1 MTDPIRAPADLA
13 AALDREVEGL
23 ERELAEIELLAGQA
37 RSESG
42 RHEQK
47 RAHLAE
53 KLATLTAAP
62 SSDRAEIAD
71 QNAQLVTLT
80 KRAALMDAQIE
91 VLQGKHKVLV
101 RYRDSLAAMRADVAA
116 LAGLDPP
123 AAAPTPAAPFE
134 ATAGPAAPES
144 QVAGPESRVVTGAS
158 SAAMHRLLQSA
169 LEDLR
174 RDIARAMH
182 DGPAQSLTN
191 IVLQTQ
197 IVERLMDRDLDAA
210 RAEVRELVGMVQR
223 TLDATKTFIFDV
235 RPMVLD
241 DLGLVP
247 TLRRVAR
254 DRSRRAQ
261 VPVEF
266 DSVGRDRRLHMEL
279 ESAIFRIVDESVT
292 ALAATRPERITV
304 TLFWAATEL
313 TTTIRAHLATADAI
327 LSVPP
332 PGADVPAALVT
343 MMETRRADRA
353 AVVAAGGVPALVRRE
368 ITDRATALGGRVGVA
383 ADGQTIEVVI
393 RIPPLADEALPA
405 DAG

>member
-1 MTDPIRAPADLA
+1 MTEPVRTPADLT

-23 ERELAEIELLAGQA
+23 ERELSEIELLAGQA

-47 RAHLAE
+47 RAHLAD
-53 KLATLTAAP
+53 KVAALTAAP
-62 SSDRAEIAD
+62 TADGTWIAD
-71 QNAQLVTLT
+71 QNAQIEVLT
-80 KRAALMDAQIE
+80 RRAALMDAQIE
-91 VLQGKHKVLV
+91 VLQGKQKVLV
-101 RYRDSLAAMRADVAA
+101 RYRDALAHLRGDVAA

-123 AAAPTPAAPFE
+123 RASPAL
-134 ATAGPAAPES
+134 AGPGTLETVGS
-144 QVAGPESRVVTGAS
+144 GAG
-158 SAAMHRLLQSA
+158 SAAVHRLLQSA

-191 IVLQTQ
+191 IVLQAQ
-197 IVERLMDRDLDAA
+197 IVERLMDRDPAAA

-223 TLDATKTFIFDV
+223 TLDTTKTFIFDV

-266 DSVGRDRRLHMEL
+266 DSLGPDRRLHMEL

-292 ALAATRPERITV
+292 ALAATRPERVTV
-304 TLFWAATEL
+304 TLDWGATEL
-313 TTTIRAHLATADAI
+313 TTTIRAHLAPLDQEPA
-327 LSVPP
+327 LPP
-332 PGADVPAALVT
+332 PAADVPAALVT
-343 MMETRRADRA
+343 MIESRRADRA
-353 AVVAAGGVPALVRRE
+353 AVIAAGGVPAEVRRE

-383 ADGQTIEVVI
+383 ADGQTIEVVVP
-393 RIPPLADEALPA
+393 IPPPADEASPA
-405 DAG
+405 ST

>member
-1 MTDPIRAPADLA
+1 MTEPVRSAADLT

-23 ERELAEIELLAGQA
+23 ERELSEIELLVTQA

-53 KLATLTAAP
+53 KLAALSVAP
-62 SSDRAEIAD
+62 TPEIAD
-71 QNAQLVTLT
+71 QNAQLITLT
-80 KRAALMDAQIE
+80 KRAAMMDAQID
-91 VLQGKHKVLV
+91 VLQGKQKVLT
-101 RYRDSLAAMRADVAA
+101 RYRDA
-116 LAGLDPP
+116 LANLRGEVAMLAGTRG
-123 AAAPTPAAPFE
+123 AARCAGDARPGAAE
-134 ATAGPAAPES
+134 GTGSGAT
-144 QVAGPESRVVTGAS
+144 
-158 SAAMHRLLQSA
+158 SAAMHRLLQSTQ
-169 LEDLR
+169 EDLR

-197 IVERLMDRDLDAA
+197 IVERLIDRDPAAA
-210 RAEVRELVGMVQR
+210 RAEVGELVAMVQR
-223 TLDATKTFIFDV
+223 TLEATKTFIFDV

-261 VPVEF
+261 IPVEF
-266 DSVGRDRRLHMEL
+266 DSLGTDRRLPVEL
-279 ESAIFRIVDESVT
+279 ESAVFRIVDESIA
-292 ALAATRPERITV
+292 ALTLTRPERVTV
-304 TLFWAATEL
+304 TLEWGAAEL
-313 TTTIRAHLATADAI
+313 TTTVRGHLAPQDEEVARPIAD
-327 LSVPP
+327 
-332 PGADVPAALVT
+332 DVPAALVT
-343 MMETRRADRA
+343 MIETRRADRA
-353 AVVAAGGVPALVRRE
+353 AAVAAGGVPADVRRE

-393 RIPPLADEALPA
+393 PTPPPADEAPA
-405 DAG
+405 AESE

>member
-1 MTDPIRAPADLA
+1 MTDPIRTPANLT

-23 ERELAEIELLAGQA
+23 ERELAEIDLLARQA

-47 RAHLAE
+47 RAQLAD
-53 KLATLTAAP
+53 KLGALTGAATPDPAAL
-62 SSDRAEIAD
+62 AD

-80 KRAALMDAQIE
+80 KRAGLMDAQIE
-91 VLQGKHKVLV
+91 VLQGKLKVLV
-101 RYRDSLAAMRADVAA
+101 RYRDALVRVRSDVAS
-116 LAGLDPP
+116 LAGLDSPQSSTGLTGPVTPP
-123 AAAPTPAAPFE
+123 LVGSG
-134 ATAGPAAPES
+134 AGPAGVS
-144 QVAGPESRVVTGAS
+144 
-158 SAAMHRLLQSA
+158 RLLQSA

-197 IVERLMDRDLDAA
+197 IVERLMDRDPEAA

-223 TLDATKTFIFDV
+223 TLDATKSFIFDV

-254 DRSRRAQ
+254 DRSRRAH

-266 DSVGRDRRLHMEL
+266 GSLGPDRRLNMEL
-279 ESAIFRIVDESVT
+279 ESAVFRIVDESVT
-292 ALAATRPERITV
+292 ALVATHPERVSV
-304 TLFWAATEL
+304 TLSWGEVEL
-313 TTTIRAHLATADAI
+313 TTTIRAHLARTDDGPA
-327 LSVPP
+327 LPP
-332 PGADVPAALVT
+332 PAADVPAALAT
-343 MMETRRADRA
+343 MIESRRADRA
-353 AVVAAGGVPALVRRE
+353 AVVAAGGVPELVRRE
-368 ITDRATALGGRVGVA
+368 ITDRATALGGRVGLA
-383 ADGQTIEVVI
+383 ADGQTIEVVMP
-393 RIPPLADEALPA
+393 IPPPADEASRA

>member
-1 MTDPIRAPADLA
+1 MIEPARTAADLA
-13 AALDREVEGL
+13 AALDREVAGL
-23 ERELAEIELLAGQA
+23 ERELSEIELLAGQA

-47 RAHLAE
+47 RAHLAD
-53 KLATLTAAP
+53 KLAALIAAP
-62 SSDRAEIAD
+62 NADRAEIAE

-80 KRAALMDAQIE
+80 KRFALMDAQIE
-91 VLQGKHKVLV
+91 VLQGKQKVLM
-101 RYRDSLAAMRADVAA
+101 RYRDGLANLRGEVAA

-123 AAAPTPAAPFE
+123 RAVAEP
-134 ATAGPAAPES
+134 AGPAAP
-144 QVAGPESRVVTGAS
+144 GAWS
-158 SAAMHRLLQSA
+158 SAPATAADTSASMYRVLQSA

-191 IVLQTQ
+191 IVLQAQ
-197 IVERLMDRDLDAA
+197 IVERLLDRDPAAA

-223 TLDATKTFIFDV
+223 TLDTTKTFIFDV

-266 DSVGRDRRLHMEL
+266 DSLGLDRRIPMEL
-279 ESAIFRIVDESVT
+279 ESSIFRIVDESVA
-292 ALAATRPERITV
+292 ALTATRPERVTV
-304 TLFWAATEL
+304 TLFWGATEL
-313 TTTIRAHLATADAI
+313 TTTIRAHLAARDVEPELPA
-327 LSVPP
+327 PA
-332 PGADVPAALVT
+332 ADVPPALVA
-343 MMETRRADRA
+343 MIESRRAARA
-353 AVVAAGGVPALVRRE
+353 AVVAAGGVPPEVRRE

-383 ADGQTIEVVI
+383 ADGQTIEVVVP
-393 RIPPLADEALPA
+393 IPQLADEADTV

>member
-1 MTDPIRAPADLA
+1 MIEPARTAADLA
-13 AALDREVEGL
+13 AALDREVAGL
-23 ERELAEIELLAGQA
+23 ERELSEIELLAGQA

-47 RAHLAE
+47 RAHLAD
-53 KLATLTAAP
+53 KLAALIAAP
-62 SSDRAEIAD
+62 NADRAEIAE

-80 KRAALMDAQIE
+80 KRFALMDAQIE
-91 VLQGKHKVLV
+91 VLQGKQKVLM
-101 RYRDSLAAMRADVAA
+101 RYRDGLANLRGEVAA

-123 AAAPTPAAPFE
+123 RAVAEP
-134 ATAGPAAPES
+134 AGPAAP
-144 QVAGPESRVVTGAS
+144 GAS
-158 SAAMHRLLQSA
+158 SSAPATAADTSASMDRVLQSA

-191 IVLQTQ
+191 IVLQAQ
-197 IVERLMDRDLDAA
+197 IVERLLDRDPAAA

-223 TLDATKTFIFDV
+223 TLDTTKTFIFDV

-254 DRSRRAQ
+254 DRSRRAH

-266 DSVGRDRRLHMEL
+266 DSLGLDRRLPMEL
-279 ESAIFRIVDESVT
+279 ESAIFRIVDESVAALT
-292 ALAATRPERITV
+292 ATHPERVTV
-304 TLFWAATEL
+304 TLFWGATEL
-313 TTTIRAHLATADAI
+313 TTTIRARLATRDMEPEIPAPA
-327 LSVPP
+327 
-332 PGADVPAALVT
+332 ADVPPALVA
-343 MMETRRADRA
+343 MIESRRAARA
-353 AVVAAGGVPALVRRE
+353 AVVAAGGVPVEVRRE

-383 ADGQTIEVVI
+383 ADGQTIEVVVP
-393 RIPPLADEALPA
+393 IPPTTDEAAAA
-405 DAG
+405 DAE

>member
-1 MTDPIRAPADLA
+1 MTDPVRTPADLV

-23 ERELAEIELLAGQA
+23 ERELSEIELLAGQA

-80 KRAALMDAQIE
+80 KRAALMDAQID
-91 VLQGKHKVLV
+91 VLQGKQKVLE
-101 RYRDSLAAMRADVAA
+101 RYRDTLANLRGDVAA
-116 LAGLDPP
+116 LAGLDLPQ
-123 AAAPTPAAPFE
+123 ASEAPAAPP
-134 ATAGPAAPES
+134 TGGIGP
-144 QVAGPESRVVTGAS
+144 TGTGSAS
-158 SAAMHRLLQSA
+158 VHRLLQSA

-191 IVLQTQ
+191 IVLQAQ
-197 IVERLMDRDLDAA
+197 IVERLIDRDPGAA
-210 RAEVRELVGMVQR
+210 RSEVGELVGMVQR

-266 DSVGRDRRLHMEL
+266 DSVGQDRRLQMDL
-279 ESAIFRIVDESVT
+279 ESAVFRIVDESVAALT
-292 ALAATRPERITV
+292 ATHPERVTV
-304 TLFWAATEL
+304 TLFWGATEL
-313 TTTIRAHLATADAI
+313 TTTIRAVLAARDQEPD
-327 LSVPP
+327 LPP

-343 MMETRRADRA
+343 MIESRRADRA
-353 AVVAAGGVPALVRRE
+353 AVVAAGGVPAEVRRE

-383 ADGQTIEVVI
+383 ADGQTIEVAVP
-393 RIPPLADEALPA
+393 IPPQVDEASPA
-405 DAG
+405 EPG

>member
-1 MTDPIRAPADLA
+1 MTDPARTPADLA

-23 ERELAEIELLAGQA
+23 ERELSEIELLAGQA

-47 RAHLAE
+47 RAHLAD
-53 KLATLTAAP
+53 KLAALTVAP
-62 SSDRAEIAD
+62 TAEIAD
-71 QNAQLVTLT
+71 QNAKLVTFT
-80 KRAALMDAQIE
+80 KRAALMDAQID
-91 VLQGKHKVLV
+91 VLQGKQKVLV
-101 RYRDSLAAMRADVAA
+101 RYRDALARLRGEVAA
-116 LAGLDPP
+116 LAGLDLPR
-123 AAAPTPAAPFE
+123 AAPAL
-134 ATAGPAAPES
+134 AGPGAPGA
-144 QVAGPESRVVTGAS
+144 VGFGAG
-158 SAAMHRLLQSA
+158 SAAVHRLLQSA
-169 LEDLR
+169 QEDLR

-197 IVERLMDRDLDAA
+197 IVERLIDRDPAAA

-266 DSVGRDRRLHMEL
+266 ESLGPDRRLQMEL
-279 ESAIFRIVDESVT
+279 ESAIFRIVDESVA
-292 ALAATRPERITV
+292 ALTATRPERVAV
-304 TLFWAATEL
+304 TLDWGTTEL
-313 TTTIRAHLATADAI
+313 TTTIRAHLAPRDEEPA
-327 LSVPP
+327 LPP
-332 PGADVPAALVT
+332 PAADVPAALA
-343 MMETRRADRA
+343 MMIESRRADRA
-353 AVVAAGGVPALVRRE
+353 AVVAAGGVPAEVRRE

-393 RIPPLADEALPA
+393 PIPPPADEASPA
-405 DAG
+405 DAE

>member
-1 MTDPIRAPADLA
+1 MTEPVRTRADLT

-23 ERELAEIELLAGQA
+23 ERELSEIELLAGQA

-47 RAHLAE
+47 RAHLAD
-53 KLATLTAAP
+53 KLAALTAVPTA
-62 SSDRAEIAD
+62 DGTGIAD
-71 QNAQLVTLT
+71 QNAQIEVLT
-80 KRAALMDAQIE
+80 RRAALMDAQIE
-91 VLQGKHKVLV
+91 VLQGKQKVLL
-101 RYRDSLAAMRADVAA
+101 RFRDALTHLRGEVAGLGDIDPPRAAPA
-116 LAGLDPP
+116 LAGPG
-123 AAAPTPAAPFE
+123 TPE
-134 ATAGPAAPES
+134 TVG
-144 QVAGPESRVVTGAS
+144 
-158 SAAMHRLLQSA
+158 SAAGSAAVHRLLQSA

-191 IVLQTQ
+191 IVLQAQ
-197 IVERLMDRDLDAA
+197 IVERLMDRDPAAA

-223 TLDATKTFIFDV
+223 TLDTTKTFIFDV

-266 DSVGRDRRLHMEL
+266 DSLGPDRRLHMEL

-292 ALAATRPERITV
+292 ALTATRPERVTV
-304 TLFWAATEL
+304 TLDWGATEL
-313 TTTIRAHLATADAI
+313 TTTIRAHLAPLDQEPA
-327 LSVPP
+327 LPP
-332 PGADVPAALVT
+332 PAADVPAALVT
-343 MMETRRADRA
+343 MIESRRADRA
-353 AVVAAGGVPALVRRE
+353 AVIAAGGVPAEVRRE

-383 ADGQTIEVVI
+383 ADGQTIEVVVP
-393 RIPPLADEALPA
+393 IPPPADEASPA
-405 DAG
+405 GT